1 MMGVRMTTRAGT
13 RRRSPRGMT
22 MVELLIVVAVMV
34 ILMGIALPVMKT
46 GIEGRKLREAA
57 RQVNVCVE
65 LAKSIA
71 AETGLPSAVMIEPEF
86 LPGVS
91 EPFAV
96 KMYLAE
102 TPLPYSGDVV
112 NAKAYVFS
120 NASTATVTFHNANP
134 AVNGAESV
142 SIGMLGIEHGDL
154 IRFDYKGPTYQLVL
168 TQPIA
173 GPTAVLT
180 LSGSPL
186 PPTGIYSYQIYRQP
200 QKTGAAPLE
209 LPKGAVIDLSA
220 SGLGNDNDFNSA
232 TNTRPIRLMFAPNG
246 RLMRITYARSA
257 TPLLPDFA
265 PTSTVHLLV
274 GNLENLGT
282 LNLSDPNTL
291 WVSIGQHSGRVTT
304 AENGGT
310 PSDYSLTTAREFAQS
325 GAAMGGR

>member
-1 MMGVRMTTRAGT
+1 
-13 RRRSPRGMT
+13 MT
-22 MVELLIVVAVMV
+22 MIELLIVVAVMV
-34 ILMGIALPVMKT
+34 IMMGIALPVMKT

-65 LAKSIA
+65 LAKGIS
-71 AETGLPSAVMIEPEF
+71 AETGLPSAILIEPEF

-112 NAKAYVFS
+112 NAKAYVVS
-120 NASTATVTFHNANP
+120 NSGTGTVTFGNVNP
-134 AVNGAESV
+134 AVNPAESM
-142 SIGMLGIEHGDL
+142 SIATLGIEHGDL
-154 IRFDYKGPTYQLVL
+154 IRFDYKGPTYQLQL
-168 TQPIA
+168 TQPMT
-173 GPTAVLT
+173 GPADVLG

-186 PPTGIYSYQIYRQP
+186 PPTGIYSYQIFRQP
-200 QKTGAAPLE
+200 QKSGAAPLE

-220 SGLGNDNDFNSA
+220 SGLGVDNQFSYA
-232 TNTRPIRLMFAPNG
+232 TNSRPIRLVFAPSG

-257 TPLLPDFA
+257 VPLLPDFT
-265 PTSTVHLLV
+265 PTFTVHLLV
-274 GNLENLGT
+274 GNLENLGI
-282 LNLSDPNTL
+282 LNLSDPTTL

-310 PSDYSLTTAREFAQS
+310 PSDYTLETAREFAQS